1 MTRRKRFTGKAEKMS
16 NPGGGKRKSTLQHRK
31 SVLISLAGIGNY
43 FEASWS
49 KSGIIG
55 RPGRR

>member
-1 MTRRKRFTGKAEKMS
+1 MTRCKRFTGKAEKMS

-31 SVLISLAGIGNY
+31 SVLISFGGIGNY
-43 FEASWS
+43 FEDSWR

-55 RPGRR
+55 RPGGR